1 MSILNTSFDLNS
13 ITKGQ
18 LITLTFRNG
27 QKRSGI
33 LVDATAQSLSY
44 TYFDELVQEVQ
55 NATVGIE
62 QVESGA
68 VNIEIHPHLSSAQS
82 TKKVTGTESDV
93 ALSFFESLKNFEGV
107 DTLIRAF
114 KNEDAPTLALIA
126 SYLNPQTKTKFLY
139 ALPDRLYSAV
149 TNQLEK
155 MNDINSDI
163 LGDLEKRLAA
173 RFKQAA
179 QKMDERSEQRQSR
192 KTQQTNSENVDIF
205 SDVLG
210 GLLGGNKAADDFLKG
225 INSSV
230 NVSDLLGKLNNK
242 EGQPP
247 LPNPQQI
254 QDMLGDFA
262 QNLPK
267 PLQDI
272 FNNLNPKDEKD
283 ENDKNS
289 NKGE

>member
-55 NATVGIE
+55 NASVGIE

-68 VNIEIHPHLSSAQS
+68 VNIEILPHLSSTQS
-82 TKKVTGTESDV
+82 KKKTTSTEEKV
-93 ALSFFESLKNFEGV
+93 VISFFESLKNFDGV
-107 DTLIRAF
+107 DTLIQAF

-139 ALPDRLYSAV
+139 ALPDRLFNTVA
-149 TNQLEK
+149 NQLEK
-155 MNDINSDI
+155 MNDINSEV
-163 LGDLEKRLAA
+163 LGDLEKRLAE

-179 QKMDERSEQRQSR
+179 QKMDKRSEQRESR
-192 KTQQTNSENVDIF
+192 KTQQTNSQNVDVF

-210 GLLGGNKAADDFLKG
+210 GLFGDNKAADDFLKG

-247 LPNPQQI
+247 FPNPQQI
-254 QDMLGDFA
+254 QDMLGEFA
-262 QNLPK
+262 QSLPK
-267 PLQDI
+267 PFQDI
-272 FNNLNPKDEKD
+272 FNNLNPKNEKD